1 VGTPGEVMQEIGR
14 AYQYVFIGA
23 LEASILPF
31 ENKFHVHT
39 NPEKTSFKGRS
50 GKSYSFDFNGE
61 YYHPW
66 LHTEVFGECKGYSKG
81 TNLLDEFRCFL
92 AKAYVASVD
101 YARNREDLF
110 WFVTNVPFACSEGS
124 GVKNYNFVIST
135 LKDKKNPQVRDILG
149 DGYVDENVVR
159 SLVGRLG
166 VFILTDSFLKNTDIS
181 YKVGAGESLWTIL
194 KKLHAGRSPAGFG
207 SIASYIASKNGL
219 LSPDHIVS
227 GSRIRVPWHG
237 IDRSFGED
245 ALGQF

>member
-1 VGTPGEVMQEIGR
+1 MQEIGR

-31 ENKFHVHT
+31 ENRFHVHT

-50 GKSYSFDFNGE
+50 GNSYSFDFNGE

-149 DGYVDENVVR
+149 DGYVDKNVVR
-159 SLVGRLG
+159 SL
-166 VFILTDSFLKNTDIS
+166 
-181 YKVGAGESLWTIL
+181 A
-194 KKLHAGRSPAGFG
+194 
-207 SIASYIASKNGL
+207 
-219 LSPDHIVS
+219 
-227 GSRIRVPWHG
+227 
-237 IDRSFGED
+237 
-245 ALGQF
+245 